1 MLSHIQCKGIAL
13 ITLLLVNA
21 VFSTPLM
28 KRDLSQ
34 VSDTAIAEG
43 SDGQR
48 ALLLDED
55 VFGGHEEGDGSGARE
70 KRLLQ
75 LKAFGLGAGLK
86 AAGAGLKAA
95 GAGVKAIG
103 VSAAKAVGKKA
114 LTAGVAVGAKVAK
127 GALTV
132 GATVAK
138 AAITVGIA
146 KLLLSLVFG
155 KINQLLALKASLV
168 GGKAAHGGLFGS
180 SSLPT
185 SGLSGGSSSSDGQ
198 PAPSD
203 GDVPAGIDVDST
215 TEALPEIDP
224 EKVSLQVP
232 DEIIS
237 GGFNVVNKA
246 APVVGDVI
254 QRTAERVVR
263 LVGGLKPIFGSSVGF
278 KTFKRNAVPDTS
290 ETPPDTTEQQQFR

>member
-34 VSDTAIAEG
+34 ASDTAIAEG
-43 SDGQR
+43 SEGQR

-70 KRLLQ
+70 KRLLK
-75 LKAFGLGAGLK
+75 LKALGLGAGLK
-86 AAGAGLKAA
+86 AAGAGLQAA

-103 VSAAKAVGKKA
+103 ISAAKAVGKKA

-155 KINQLLALKASLV
+155 KIHQLLALKSSLV
-168 GGKAAHGGLFGS
+168 GGGAHGGLFSS

-185 SGLSGGSSSSDGQ
+185 SGLSGGSSSSAAQ
-198 PAPSD
+198 PSSD
-203 GDVPAGIDVDST
+203 GDFSAGTEVDST
-215 TEALPEIDP
+215 TEAQLY
-224 EKVSLQVP
+224 L
-232 DEIIS
+232 
-237 GGFNVVNKA
+237 
-246 APVVGDVI
+246 
-254 QRTAERVVR
+254 VR
-263 LVGGLKPIFGSSVGF
+263 
-278 KTFKRNAVPDTS
+278 
-290 ETPPDTTEQQQFR
+290 